1 MSIQQVKNLINGE
14 IIAKNISKIAWY
26 MSIQHCH
33 HYFWNYWNETQ
44 RIQAYKIKECR
55 AWENYS
61 KCDANCSPVVFYLR
75 YMIKYGSSL
84 CKSVYYFG
92 QKKSTNKG
100 AHNENF
106 CLLIQIILLLYTN
119 TYFAYLDLKL
129 HNFKKKHTTLQ
140 LNIRY
145 LKIYT

>member
-61 KCDANCSPVVFYLR
+61 KCDANCSPVVFFIFVIWSN
-75 YMIKYGSSL
+75 MEVPCASL
-84 CKSVYYFG
+84 SIILD
-92 QKKSTNKG
+92 KKSLLARG

-106 CLLIQIILLLYTN
+106 CLIQIILLLNTY

-129 HNFKKKHTTLQ
+129 HNFKKTRPLCCLIFFK
-140 LNIRY
+140 NI
-145 LKIYT
+145 

>member
-55 AWENYS
+55 SWENYS
-61 KCDANCSPVVFYLR
+61 KCDANCSPVVFYLLLFLALDPDW
-75 YMIKYGSSL
+75 S
-84 CKSVYYFG
+84 G
-92 QKKSTNKG
+92 QKNQTRKEKVAPQHLLRPVITLHFGNKNCYNLPSS
-100 AHNENF
+100 HDQNLENS
-106 CLLIQIILLLYTN
+106 
-119 TYFAYLDLKL
+119 DKERL
-129 HNFKKKHTTLQ
+129 H
-140 LNIRY
+140 
-145 LKIYT
+145 

>member
-55 AWENYS
+55 AWENCS
-61 KCDANCSPVVFYLR
+61 KCDANCSPVVVFYL
-75 YMIKYGSSL
+75 IKYGSIST
-84 CKSVYYFG
+84 VG
-92 QKKSTNKG
+92 QKILKSPVQRNSWNQINLFNKK
-100 AHNENF
+100 NI
-106 CLLIQIILLLYTN
+106 LIFSI
-119 TYFAYLDLKL
+119 
-129 HNFKKKHTTLQ
+129 
-140 LNIRY
+140 NITFRK
-145 LKIYT
+145 LKILKKIYAND